1 VALSLPLVESLLTAI
16 VRADGDALVMHVGE
30 KPYVV
35 SAAGS
40 VELSSRSLQLDSLS
54 GLLAQLLPTD
64 EQRTL
69 EEFGAIEHELTSP
82 SKLTDRF
89 KLVAARG
96 GDDIWIEIRRYRT
109 ASVQSAAAFETGSAD
124 PAPADSRADAP
135 APAGEKRPRPQ
146 PVWHQSTEPVPGVV
160 VSMPRTVR
168 AEPGPPTAPRG
179 TGLDRLIRLAASRGA
194 SALYLV
200 AGTRPLIRVD
210 GEFTSLDGEAALGSS
225 EVEAL
230 LLDLAPEPSRDALKS
245 GILTEWICDVPEAG
259 RVRCL
264 SFRDHRGPGGMFR
277 MIPAR
282 ALSAE
287 QLGLSKEIQA
297 LSSQPDGLV
306 VVTGPRRSGKSTLV
320 SAFVDLVNRTR
331 SDHVI
336 TIESELKFV
345 HESRRAFV
353 SQREVRGDTEEWLAA
368 VRAAVREDPDVLV
381 LEDLRSAEIVLAAV
395 DAADA
400 GRLVIG
406 SVAAPS
412 TSAAIDRL
420 IEQCPPERRAHVQQA
435 LARTLRGVVAQALL
449 RKTGGGRLAA
459 RELLLNTPPVANLIA
474 EGKTHQLPLALDSGR
489 RHGMVPL
496 NDALAAFVQSGATDA
511 REAYRK
517 AFDREGLLNLLK
529 RAGVDTSFVE
539 RLA

>member
-1 VALSLPLVESLLTAI
+1 MSLPLVESLLTAI

-35 SAAGS
+35 CATGT
-40 VELSSRSLQLDSLS
+40 VELSTRSLPLDSLS
-54 GLLAQLLPTD
+54 GLLAQILPPSD
-64 EQRTL
+64 QRTL
-69 EEFGAIEHELTSP
+69 EDFGAIEHELLSP
-82 SKLTDRF
+82 AGLSDRF

-109 ASVQSAAAFETGSAD
+109 GVSNARPSPPAEEPRAEPEAAAD
-124 PAPADSRADAP
+124 
-135 APAGEKRPRPQ
+135 KRPRPQ
-146 PVWHQSTEPVPGVV
+146 AVWNQATEPQAGVV
-160 VSMPRTVR
+160 VTMSRPAR
-168 AEPGPPTAPRG
+168 ADTSPPAARG
-179 TGLDRLIRLAASRGA
+179 MGLDRLIRLAASRGA
-194 SALYLV
+194 SALYVV
-200 AGTRPLIRVD
+200 AQSRPLIRVD
-210 GEFTSLDGEAALGSS
+210 GEFTSLEGESPLEAS

-245 GILTEWICDVPEAG
+245 GMVTEWICDVPDVG

-277 MIPAR
+277 MISAR

-297 LSSQPDGLV
+297 LCAQPDGV
-306 VVTGPRRSGKSTLV
+306 IVVTGPRRSGKSTLV

-336 TIESELKFV
+336 TLETELKFV
-345 HESRRAFV
+345 HEGRRAFV
-353 SQREVRGDTEEWLAA
+353 SQREVRGDIDEWLIA
-368 VRAAVREDPDVLV
+368 VRAAIREDPDVLV
-381 LEDLRSAEIVLAAV
+381 LEDLRSSEIVLAAL

-406 SVAAPS
+406 SLAAPS
-412 TSAAIDRL
+412 TSAAVERL
-420 IEQCPPERRAHVQQA
+420 IEQCPPDRRAHVQQA

-459 RELLLNTPPVANLIA
+459 RELLLNTSPVANLIA

-517 AFDREGLLNLLK
+517 AFDRDGLLNLLK
-529 RAGVDTSFVE
+529 RAGIDTSFVE